1 MVNSYYKCASGGR
14 IVTVWPAMT
23 GESGFF
29 DTITSDFGDTGEPR
43 SSLRVTAY
51 EAASI
56 VLTELGTPVRTT
68 IVSVEG
74 MIRSWRTEL
83 DSQVVEPVG

>member
-1 MVNSYYKCASGGR
+1 MSDSYFKFECAGR

-23 GESGFF
+23 GEAAFY
-29 DTITSDFGDTGEPR
+29 DVIVSDFGDTGEPR

-51 EAASI
+51 EAGAI
-56 VLTELGTPVRTT
+56 VFTELVVPIGTTMG
-68 IVSVEG
+68 SMEK

-83 DSQVVEPVG
+83 DSQAVEPVG